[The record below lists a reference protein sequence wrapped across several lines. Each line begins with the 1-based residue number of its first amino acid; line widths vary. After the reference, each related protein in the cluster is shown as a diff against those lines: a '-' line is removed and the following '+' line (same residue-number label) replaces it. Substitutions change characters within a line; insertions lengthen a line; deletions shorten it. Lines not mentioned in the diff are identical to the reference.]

1 MMKQVTLLNLS
12 KVQKAVKGTD
22 DKVYYLPPRSPKSL
36 PMGVE
41 VAEGLDKDIRVTVQQ
56 S

>member
-1 MMKQVTLLNLS
+1 MNQVHIYNLS

-22 DKVYYLPPRSPKSL
+22 GKVYYLPPRTVKPLPK
-36 PMGVE
+36 GGEVE
-41 VAEGLDKDIRVTVQQ
+41 AGLDRYTKVTYKE